1 MRRMV
6 LMVVV
11 AMMATLSL
19 NAQITGDIA
28 IGANVTYGVKDQNIA
43 PGIKVQYSFTNWLRA
58 EVAGDYWL
66 KKDNREAF
74 DVMLNLHGVFH
85 TAWYFKWYPIAGVG
99 LFSTKLSALD
109 YMDPEYGVH
118 VHFDGKT
125 KSDVVGV
132 LGLGAQ
138 FNFTDHFGLN
148 LEGKY
153 QFNVGNQ
160 FIGTA
165 GLMFIF

>member
-1 MRRMV
+1 MKRMV

-66 KKDNREAF
+66 KKDNWEAF
-74 DVMLNLHGVFH
+74 DAMLNLHGVIH
-85 TAWYFKWYPIAGVG
+85 VTWYFKAYPIAGVG
-99 LFSTKLSALD
+99 FFSNKWSVLD

-125 KSDVVGV
+125 TNDVVG
-132 LGLGAQ
+132 LGGLGFQ

-153 QFNVGNQ
+153 LFNVGNQ